1 MPHTTYQ
8 FLEIWVL
15 KHQLNEIPRNGL
27 NGSLISSSQFPFFSP
42 KQENQ
47 CSWPASHNWVSNRGA
62 AISPLLS
69 LLGNFSGGA
78 VVENLP
84 ANAGDT
90 GSTPSHG
97 TKIPHAS
104 GQLSRRPTATSHSS
118 RACEPQILK
127 LMCPGAHAQQLES
140 NPCCT
145 RLARGS
151 REQRD
156 RLQRESPEI
165 TAHSV

>member
-1 MPHTTYQ
+1 MKSLSCVQLFTTPCVAAYKA
-8 FLEIWVL
+8 LRPW
-15 KHQLNEIPRNGL
+15 G
-27 NGSLISSSQFPFFSP
+27 FPGKSTGVGCHCLLQSWYKNKQDFPGGPVVKNSP
-42 KQENQ
+42 
-47 CSWPASHNWVSNRGA
+47 S
-62 AISPLLS
+62 
-69 LLGNFSGGA
+69 
-78 VVENLP
+78 
-84 ANAGDT
+84 NAGDT

-165 TAHSV
+165 TAYSV